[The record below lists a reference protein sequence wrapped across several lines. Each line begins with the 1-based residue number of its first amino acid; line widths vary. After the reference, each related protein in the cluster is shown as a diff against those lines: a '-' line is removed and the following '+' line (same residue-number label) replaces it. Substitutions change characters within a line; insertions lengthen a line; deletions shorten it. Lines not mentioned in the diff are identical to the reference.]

1 MDRKP
6 QLITSRKNQLIK
18 ETSALLNSTSERES
32 TMSYLA
38 EGARL
43 VEDAAKSGVA
53 ILRLFYTPAAE
64 KKYASYLA
72 PAMKE
77 ADEIYVVEDHVA
89 ALLSS
94 TKSTQGVFAQCAF
107 GENLLSN
114 RITGKLIVLE
124 NIQDPSN
131 MGNMLRTAEA
141 LGIESV
147 LLCGECCDVTSP
159 KVLRASMG
167 AVYRMNFAF
176 AKTPADARNIL
187 SKEGYRLYGA
197 VPSDKAEKITAV
209 DFGGKVTVAI
219 GNEGNGLTEEFK
231 AICDGLVTIPMT
243 GRAESLNA
251 ATAAAIVM
259 WEMTK

>member
-1 MDRKP
+1 MNKKP

-18 ETSALLNSTSERES
+18 DTAALLTSVSEREQ
-32 TMSYLA
+32 TLSYLA

-43 VEDAAKSGVA
+43 VEDAALSGVK
-53 ILRLFYTPAAE
+53 IKKLFYTPTAE
-64 KKYASYLA
+64 KKYASYLE
-72 PAMKE
+72 PAVKIAE
-77 ADEIYVVEDHVA
+77 EVYIVEDHVA

-107 GENLLSN
+107 GSNLTDNKLV
-114 RITGKLIVLE
+114 GKVIVLE

-141 LGIESV
+141 LGIQSV
-147 LLCGECCDVTSP
+147 LLCGDCCDVTSP

-167 AVYRMNFAF
+167 AVYRMAF
-176 AKTPADARNIL
+176 VKAKTPAEASSVL
-187 SKEGYRLYGA
+187 KKESYSLYGA
-197 VPSDKAEKITAV
+197 VPSDKAELITRI
-209 DFGGKVTVAI
+209 DFSGKVTVAI

-231 AICDGLVTIPMT
+231 DICDGLVTIPMA

-251 ATAAAIVM
+251 ATAAAIIM

>member
-1 MDRKP
+1 MNKKP

-18 ETSALLNSTSERES
+18 DTATLLTSISEREE

-43 VEDAAKSGVA
+43 VEDAALSGVE
-53 ILRLFYTPAAE
+53 ILKLFYTPAAE
-64 KKYASYLA
+64 KKYAAYLE
-72 PAMKE
+72 PAIKN
-77 ADEIYVVEDHVA
+77 ADEVYIVEDHVA

-107 GENLLSN
+107 GTNLTDNKLV
-114 RITGKLIVLE
+114 GKVIVLE

-141 LGIESV
+141 LGVQSV
-147 LLCGECCDVTSP
+147 LLCGDCCDVTSP

-167 AVYRMNFAF
+167 AVYRMSFVK
-176 AKTPADARNIL
+176 AKTPADASAALKN
-187 SKEGYRLYGA
+187 EGYRLYGA
-197 VPSDKAEKITAV
+197 VPSNKAELITAV
-209 DFGGKVTVAI
+209 DFSGKVTVAI
-219 GNEGNGLTEEFK
+219 GNEGNGLTEKFK
-231 AICDGLVTIPMT
+231 NICDGLVTIPMA

>member
-1 MDRKP
+1 MNKKP

-18 ETSALLNSTSERES
+18 DTAALLSSVSERER
-32 TMSYLA
+32 TLSYLA

-43 VEDAAKSGVA
+43 VEDAALSGVE
-53 ILRLFYTPAAE
+53 ISKLFYTPSAE
-64 KKYASYLA
+64 KKYAAYI
-72 PAMKE
+72 E
-77 ADEIYVVEDHVA
+77 AAVKIAGEVYVVEDHVA

-107 GENLLSN
+107 GKNLTDNQFL
-114 RITGKLIVLE
+114 GKVIVLE

-141 LGIESV
+141 LGVQSV
-147 LLCGECCDVTSP
+147 LLCGDCCDVTSP

-167 AVYRMNFAF
+167 AVYRMSFIK
-176 AKTPADARNIL
+176 AKTPADASAML
-187 SKEGYRLYGA
+187 KKEGYLLYGA
-197 VPSDKAEKITAV
+197 VPSDKAELITKV
-209 DFGGKVTVAI
+209 DFYGKVTVAI

-231 AICDGLVTIPMT
+231 NICDGLVTIPMT

-251 ATAAAIVM
+251 ATAAAIIM

>member
-18 ETSALLNSTSERES
+18 DTSALLTSVSERES

-43 VEDAAKSGVA
+43 VEDAALSGVP
-53 ILRLFYTPAAE
+53 ILRLSFTPGAE
-64 KKYASYLA
+64 KKYLFYLS
-72 PAMKE
+72 PSIKE
-77 ADEIYVVEDHVA
+77 ADEVYIVEDHVA

-107 GENLLSN
+107 GDNLLAN
-114 RITGKLIVLE
+114 KLTGKLIVLE

-147 LLCGECCDVTSP
+147 LLCGDCCDVTSP

-167 AVYRMNFAF
+167 AVYRMNFA
-176 AKTPADARNIL
+176 KADAPAEARKL
-187 SKEGYRLYGA
+187 LDGEGYRLFGA
-197 VPSDKAEKITAV
+197 VPSDKAEKITDV
-209 DFGGKVTVAI
+209 DFSGKVTVAI

-231 AICDGLVTIPMT
+231 AVCDGLVTIPMA